1 MPTILRIGA
10 YRFFFYSA
18 EHPPMHIHAESGD
31 NVAKF
36 ELEPVR
42 LVMNRGFRGSEVTRL
57 RALIIEHR
65 DTFRER
71 WHEFFGNSI

>member
-1 MPTILRIGA
+1 MPTILRIGS

-18 EHPPMHIHAESGD
+18 EHLPTHVHVEHGE

-57 RALIIEHR
+57 RAMVIEHR
-65 DTFRER
+65 DLFRES
-71 WHEFFGNSI
+71 WHEFFSNSI